1 MFFRIE
7 SRKINDKK
15 NNEQEKGFRKQ
26 EQKMGKRCNLSTILP
41 NLNEMGL
48 VNWSKFNKSTC
59 AKSFLEFH

>member
-1 MFFRIE
+1 MT
-7 SRKINDKK
+7 RKTSK
-15 NNEQEKGFRKQ
+15 QEKGLRKQ
-26 EQKMGKRCNLSTILP
+26 EQVIGKSCNLSNILP